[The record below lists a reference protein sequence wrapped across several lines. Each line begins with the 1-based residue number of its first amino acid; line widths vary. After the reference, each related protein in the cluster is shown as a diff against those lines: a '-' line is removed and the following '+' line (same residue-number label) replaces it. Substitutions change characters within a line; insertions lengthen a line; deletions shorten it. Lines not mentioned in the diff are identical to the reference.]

1 VSSFS
6 PEEPEKVPQKVTPK
20 VICPRE
26 YPERPVLGVG
36 GVVIS
41 QGLALL
47 VRRAN
52 PPLQGEW
59 SIPGGMLE
67 VGETVVEGVRRE
79 LAEETGIEVSVHS
92 VIEVFERISLDAAGK
107 AAYHYVVLDYH
118 CEVVRGE
125 ARPGSDVTEVAWVP
139 EANLEEYS
147 LTPSAAQVVRKA
159 FQIARER

>member
-1 VSSFS
+1 M
-6 PEEPEKVPQKVTPK
+6 PQKVTPR
-20 VICPRE
+20 IMGPRE

-36 GVVIS
+36 GVVIA

-52 PPLQGEW
+52 PPLEGEW

-67 VGETVVEGVRRE
+67 VGETLVEGVRRE
-79 LAEETGIEVSVHS
+79 LAEETGIEVRVHG

-107 AAYHYVVLDYH
+107 AEYHYVVLDHY
-118 CEVVRGE
+118 CEVIRGE
-125 ARPGSDVTEVAWVP
+125 AKPGSDVTEVAWVS
-139 EANLEEYS
+139 EADLEKHS
-147 LTPSAAQVVRKA
+147 LTPSAAQVIRKA

>member
-1 VSSFS
+1 MS
-6 PEEPEKVPQKVTPK
+6 
-20 VICPRE
+20 PRE
-26 YPERPVLGVG
+26 YPERPVVGVG

-67 VGETVVEGVRRE
+67 VGETLVEGVRRE
-79 LAEETGIEVSVHS
+79 LEEETGIEARVHG
-92 VIEVFERISLDAAGK
+92 VIEVFERISFDAAGK
-107 AAYHYVVLDYH
+107 AAYHYVVLDYY

-125 ARPGSDVTEVAWVP
+125 ARPGSDVTEVAWIP
-139 EANLEEYS
+139 EKDLEKYS
-147 LTPSAAQVVRKA
+147 LTPSAAQVIRKA

>member
-1 VSSFS
+1 MS
-6 PEEPEKVPQKVTPK
+6 
-20 VICPRE
+20 PRE

-41 QGLALL
+41 QGLVLL

-79 LAEETGIEVSVHS
+79 LAEETGVEVSVHG

-107 AAYHYVVLDYH
+107 AAYHFVVLDHY
-118 CEVVRGE
+118 CEMVRGE
-125 ARPGSDVTEVAWVP
+125 VRPGSDVTEVVWVP
-139 EANLEEYS
+139 EADLEEYS
-147 LTPSAAQVVRKA
+147 LTPSTTQVIRKA